1 MLLEFAAFGAYC
13 IFLTAVLGLCMGSF
27 LNCLAW
33 RMTHG
38 ESILRGRSHC
48 TDCGHALAA
57 RDLIPVVS
65 WLVSRGRCRYC
76 GKRVS
81 VRYPLTEIICACGYV
96 SILLAYGLS
105 AQTIE
110 LVAFFSVLLVLS
122 LTDLDDYVIPNS
134 TIVAAIVIRLAYLV
148 YGGLTG
154 AFDLWPTLGWTLLN
168 GVVVA
173 VPVIILALVM
183 DRVLG
188 RDSLGGGD
196 VKLLFV
202 AGLYF
207 GWQQCLLLLIIA
219 CVIGI
224 LFSFVGARG
233 QATNQAGDEE
243 EGGSRPIPFG
253 PAIAIACWVV
263 MLVGS
268 QALDWY
274 LGLFGV

>member
-1 MLLEFAAFGAYC
+1 MLFESIYIGAYC
-13 IFLTAVLGLCMGSF
+13 IVLTAVLGLCMGSF

-38 ESILRGRSHC
+38 ESIMRGRSHC
-48 TDCGHALAA
+48 VDCGHPLAA
-57 RDLIPVVS
+57 RDLVPVIS

-76 GKRVS
+76 GKHVS

-105 AQTIE
+105 AETIE
-110 LVAFFSVLLVLS
+110 LIAFFSVLLVLS
-122 LTDLDDYVIPNS
+122 LTDLDDYVIPNA
-134 TIVAAIVIRLAYLV
+134 TIVAAIVIRLVYLV

-207 GWQQCLLLLIIA
+207 GWQQCLFLLIVA
-219 CVIGI
+219 CIIGI
-224 LFSFVGARG
+224 LFAFVGARSDM
-233 QATNQAGDEE
+233 TDKV
-243 EGGSRPIPFG
+243 EGGEEKASRPIPFG
-253 PAIAIACWVV
+253 PAIAIACWIV

-268 QALDWY
+268 RAVEWY
-274 LGLFGV
+274 LGLFGI

>member
-1 MLLEFAAFGAYC
+1 MLFESVPLGVYC
-13 IFLTAVLGLCMGSF
+13 IVLTAALGLCMGSF

-38 ESILRGRSHC
+38 ESIMRGRSHC
-48 TDCGHALAA
+48 TDCGHPLAA
-57 RDLIPVVS
+57 RDLVPVFS
-65 WLVSRGRCRYC
+65 WLLSHGRCRYC

-81 VRYPLTEIICACGYV
+81 ARYPLTEIICACGYV
-96 SILLAYGLS
+96 SILITYGLS
-105 AQTIE
+105 AETIE

-122 LTDLDDYVIPNS
+122 LTDLDDYVIPNA
-134 TIVAAIVIRLAYLV
+134 TIVAAIAIRLTYLV

-154 AFDLWPTLGWTLLN
+154 AFDLLPTLGRTLLN
-168 GVVVA
+168 GVIVV
-173 VPVIILALVM
+173 VPVIVLALVM

-207 GWQQCLLLLIIA
+207 GWQQCLFLLIVA

-224 LFSFVGARG
+224 LFAFVGPG
-233 QATNQAGDEE
+233 GKSDDQSEDEE
-243 EGGSRPIPFG
+243 GNKSRHIPFG
-253 PAIAIACWVV
+253 PAIAIACWIV

-268 QALDWY
+268 QTVEWY
-274 LGLFGV
+274 LGLFGI